1 MLLSFKGHGIVT
13 IAQVAALPHR
23 IGPFGDPEILLVTS
37 RDTGRWVLPKG
48 NVEPGEDQRA
58 AVLREAAE
66 EAGIWGSVAAAPFG
80 TYRYDKRRADGT
92 SRRITVTVWPLAVA
106 NVGEDWPEADQ
117 RTRIWL
123 LPADAARAVDEK
135 SLKKLLL
142 KWRG

>member
-1 MLLSFKGHGIVT
+1 M
-13 IAQVAALPHR
+13 
-23 IGPFGDPEILLVTS
+23 LVTS

-48 NVEPGEDQRA
+48 NVERGEEERA

-66 EAGIWGSVAAAPFG
+66 EAGIWGAVADAPLG

-92 SRRITVTVWPLAVA
+92 SRRISVTVWPLAVV
-106 NVGEDWPEADQ
+106 NVGDDWPEAHQ
-117 RTRIWL
+117 RERIWL
-123 LPADAARAVDEK
+123 LPADAAEAVEEK